1 MILEWIA
8 SKATVYV
15 AKKAA
20 GAAIDSYKEFKK
32 TAEERAADQIDATQ
46 PCEQTKEQ
54 RVRARQ
60 QAIKSA
66 EAKLNDPSLPADQ
79 RKELAKATE
88 RFKTNNQAVEYAK
101 LSDHSYDQYD
111 PYLKGRAPSGPP
123 EGWEVVSP
131 ESLGLS
137 KANLEPPAPSTF
149 KAVVYKNKF
158 GMEPEYTVAFRGTE
172 PKDGQNDIN
181 VDVENAAGRE
191 TKSYSAAV
199 KLMQKLSEAQEAGK
213 MGKFA
218 VTGHSLGG
226 GLAQTAAMK
235 IRQPPDNARPLG
247 FMFNSAGAHPRVV
260 GSAVDG
266 STFQQFRSPCDP
278 LTAISGTQDGSVVAD
293 ALQLTA
299 RAIQTTT
306 RGAQK
311 VGQFLGLAEGD
322 DDKTKRYEDS
332 AEKVAVSSIA
342 ARVAQADGGIAGNKE
357 KFGWYVPP
365 NAGTMHAVSS
375 CDSDGKEVP
384 CSSVGDQHSITNLV
398 NGMERDKTVDMLVME
413 KYDCT
418 PKKIGSGVSGSW

>member
-1 MILEWIA
+1 MILELIA
-8 SKATVYV
+8 GRAAVFV
-15 AKKAA
+15 AKKTA

-32 TAEERAADQIDATQ
+32 TAEEKAADKIDATQ
-46 PCEQTKEQ
+46 PCEQSKEQ

-60 QAIKSA
+60 QTIKNA

-79 RKELAKATE
+79 RKELTAASQ

-101 LSDHSYDQYD
+101 LSEHSYEQYD
-111 PYLKGRAPSGPP
+111 PNLKGRLPAGPP
-123 EGWEVVSP
+123 EGWELVSP

-137 KANLEPPAPSTF
+137 KADLDPPAPSTF

-191 TKSYSAAV
+191 TESYSKAI
-199 KLMQKLSEAQEAGK
+199 KLMQKLSEAQHSGM

-235 IRQPPDNARPLG
+235 IRQPPDNTRPQG
-247 FMFNSAGAHPRVV
+247 FMFNSAGAHPKVV
-260 GSAVDG
+260 GAAVDG

-299 RAIQTTT
+299 RAIQNAT
-306 RGAQK
+306 RGVHK
-311 VGQFLGLAEGD
+311 VGQFIGLVEKD
-322 DDKTKRYEDS
+322 DDKKKQYEDS
-332 AEKVAVSSIA
+332 DEKVAISSIA
-342 ARVAQADGGIAGNKE
+342 ARVAQADGGIGENKE

-375 CDSDGKEVP
+375 YDNEGIDVP
-384 CSSVGDQHSITNLV
+384 CSNVGSQHSITNLV
-398 NGMERDKTVDMLVME
+398 NGMERDKTVDMIVMQ
-413 KYDCT
+413 KFGCT
-418 PKKIGSGVSGSW
+418 PKKSGMGASGSW